1 MSTKQK
7 AALIADKVMRLAF
20 LCRMTLVV
28 SSEDVLR
35 DFGKEDIEFL
45 YGRMF
50 NNGKNTLEENDQS

>member
-1 MSTKQK
+1 MSTRQK

-35 DFGKEDIEFL
+35 DFGAEDIDFM
-45 YGRMF
+45 YRRMYPY
-50 NNGKNTLEENDQS
+50 D